1 MVKIVENNIPV
12 IIELCKKHKLKSL
25 YLFGSATDTKSF
37 NEKSDVDFLYE
48 YDLENYN
55 NWDQGDFDIVANF
68 FQLKEKLE
76 EMLGRKVDLIPNKLK
91 NPYLIKSVEKSKKL
105 IYVQS

>member
-1 MVKIVENNIPV
+1 MVAIVENKIPE
-12 IIELCKKHKLKSL
+12 IIDLCKKHKVKSL
-25 YLFGSATDTKSF
+25 YLFGSATDAKYF

-48 YDLENYN
+48 YDLKNYPD
-55 NWDQGDFDIVANF
+55 WEKGDFDIVINF
-68 FQLKEKLE
+68 FTLKEKLE

-105 IYVQS
+105 IYAES